1 MTLSEKSEL
10 LRLLQLYQD
19 DLLRKNRE
27 NIQTADAIAKD
38 SLSFMDA
45 SYFYGIK
52 AQYNHA
58 RLIARKLSVEIGK
71 DVKSYWELSWFTNK
85 KTVQAQPPTRFIPL
99 L

>member
-1 MTLSEKSEL
+1 MFMTLSEKSEL

-19 DLLRKNRE
+19 DLLRKNRK
-27 NIQTADAIAKD
+27 NIETADAVAKD

-71 DVKSYWELSWFTNK
+71 DVKSYWELS
-85 KTVQAQPPTRFIPL
+85 
-99 L
+99 

>member
-10 LRLLQLYQD
+10 LRLLQLYRN

-27 NIQTADAIAKD
+27 NIQTAEAVSKD
-38 SLSFMDA
+38 NLSFMDA

-58 RLIARKLSVEIGK
+58 RLIARKLSVEISK
-71 DVKSYWELSWFTNK
+71 DIKSYWEL
-85 KTVQAQPPTRFIPL
+85 
-99 L
+99 

>member
-27 NIQTADAIAKD
+27 NIQSVESMSKEGKGKWEAG
-38 SLSFMDA
+38 
-45 SYFYGIK
+45 YFYGIK

-58 RLIARKLSVEIGK
+58 RLIARKLSVEVSK
-71 DVKSYWELSWFTNK
+71 DVKSYWEL
-85 KTVQAQPPTRFIPL
+85 
-99 L
+99 

>member
-27 NIQTADAIAKD
+27 NIQTADAVAKD
-38 SLSFMDA
+38 NLSFMDA
-45 SYFYGIK
+45 SYFYGII

-58 RLIARKLSVEIGK
+58 RLIVRKLSVEIGK
-71 DVKSYWELSWFTNK
+71 DVKSYWELS
-85 KTVQAQPPTRFIPL
+85 
-99 L
+99 

>member
-1 MTLSEKSEL
+1 MKGCALHARVGMGILFMTLSEKSEL

-27 NIQTADAIAKD
+27 NIQTAEAIAKD
-38 SLSFMDA
+38 NKSIMDA

-58 RLIARKLSVEIGK
+58 RLIARKLSVEVSK
-71 DVKSYWELSWFTNK
+71 DVKSYWEL
-85 KTVQAQPPTRFIPL
+85 
-99 L
+99 

>member
-19 DLLRKNRE
+19 DLLRKNRK
-27 NIQTADAIAKD
+27 NIDAVAKD

-71 DVKSYWELSWFTNK
+71 DVKSYWELS
-85 KTVQAQPPTRFIPL
+85 
-99 L
+99 

>member
-1 MTLSEKSEL
+1 MGFIIYDIIRKSEL
-10 LRLLQLYQD
+10 LHLLQLYQD

-71 DVKSYWELSWFTNK
+71 DVKSYWELS
-85 KTVQAQPPTRFIPL
+85 
-99 L
+99 

>member
-19 DLLRKNRE
+19 DLLRKNHK
-27 NIQTADAIAKD
+27 NIQTADAVAKN

-71 DVKSYWELSWFTNK
+71 DVKSYWERWGDPCETNS
-85 KTVQAQPPTRFIPL
+85 VR
-99 L
+99 

>member
-1 MTLSEKSEL
+1 MGFIIYDIIRKIRTA
-10 LRLLQLYQD
+10 QD
-19 DLLRKNRE
+19 DLLRKNRK
-27 NIQTADAIAKD
+27 NIETADAIAKD

-71 DVKSYWELSWFTNK
+71 DVKSYWELY
-85 KTVQAQPPTRFIPL
+85 
-99 L
+99 

>member
-27 NIQTADAIAKD
+27 NIQTANAVAKD
-38 SLSFMDA
+38 NLSSLDA

-71 DVKSYWELSWFTNK
+71 DLKSYWELS
-85 KTVQAQPPTRFIPL
+85 
-99 L
+99 

>member
-27 NIQTADAIAKD
+27 NIQTAEAIAKD
-38 SLSFMDA
+38 NKSIMDA
-45 SYFYGIK
+45 FYFYGIK

-58 RLIARKLSVEIGK
+58 RLIARKLSVEVSK
-71 DVKSYWELSWFTNK
+71 DVKSYWEL
-85 KTVQAQPPTRFIPL
+85 
-99 L
+99 

>member
-10 LRLLQLYQD
+10 LHLLQLYQD

-52 AQYNHA
+52 A
-58 RLIARKLSVEIGK
+58 R
-71 DVKSYWELSWFTNK
+71 
-85 KTVQAQPPTRFIPL
+85 PPDCS
-99 L
+99 

>member
-27 NIQTADAIAKD
+27 NIQTADAVAKD
-38 SLSFMDA
+38 NLSFMDA

-58 RLIARKLSVEIGK
+58 RLIARKLSVEISK
-71 DVKSYWELSWFTNK
+71 DVKSYWELSWFTK
-85 KTVQAQPPTRFIPL
+85 KTVQAQPPTRSIL
-99 L
+99 LL

>member
-19 DLLRKNRE
+19 DRLRKTRE
-27 NIQTADAIAKD
+27 NLETADAVAKN

-71 DVKSYWELSWFTNK
+71 DLKSYWELS
-85 KTVQAQPPTRFIPL
+85 
-99 L
+99 

>member
-19 DLLRKNRE
+19 DLLRKNRV
-27 NIQTADAIAKD
+27 AKN

-71 DVKSYWELSWFTNK
+71 DVKSYWELS
-85 KTVQAQPPTRFIPL
+85 
-99 L
+99 

>member
-19 DLLRKNRE
+19 DLLRKNHK
-27 NIQTADAIAKD
+27 NIQTADAVAKN

-45 SYFYGIK
+45 SYFYGIE

-71 DVKSYWELSWFTNK
+71 DVKSYWELWGDPCETNS
-85 KTVQAQPPTRFIPL
+85 VR
-99 L
+99 